1 MSIDTVY
8 SRLEAMRKLPAG
20 EFKQTC
26 LRVLN
31 EVRDTGEVVVITKR
45 GVPVAQLTP
54 VPRSKESDWA
64 GALRGTARI
73 VGDLIQPALAPEE
86 WEAERG

>member
-1 MSIDTVY
+1 MSIDVVY
-8 SRLEAMRKLPAG
+8 SKIESMRTLPAG

-54 VPRSKESDWA
+54 VPRSKDSDWA
-64 GALRGTARI
+64 GAMRGTGTI
-73 VGDLIQPALAPEE
+73 VGDLIEPALAPED
-86 WEAERG
+86 WESERG

>member
-1 MSIDTVY
+1 MDIVY
-8 SRLEAMRKLPAG
+8 SKLCTMKTLPAG

-45 GVPVAQLTP
+45 GVPVAQLAP
-54 VPRSKESDWA
+54 VPRSKDSDWA
-64 GALRGTARI
+64 GAMRGTGTI
-73 VGDLIQPALAPEE
+73 VGDLIAPALACED

>member
-1 MSIDTVY
+1 MAIDTVY
-8 SRLEAMRKLPAG
+8 STIKGMRTLPAG
-20 EFKQTC
+20 KFKQIC

-54 VPRSKESDWA
+54 VPRSKDSDWS
-64 GALRGTARI
+64 GAMRGTGTI
-73 VGDLIQPALAPEE
+73 VGDLIEPALAPDD
-86 WEAERG
+86 WQAEGG